1 MTAWV
6 SLDVV
11 SWSGMGLEEDVCLV
25 LVTHGVWLSCKHVSG
40 VGVSRVWMWLG
51 VAVPLMS
58 YPGVGQG
65 WKKVCV

>member
-1 MTAWV
+1 
-6 SLDVV
+6 
-11 SWSGMGLEEDVCLV
+11 MGLEEDVCLV
-25 LVTHGVWLSCKHVSG
+25 LVTHGVWLSCKQVSG